1 MRPAGLCNNG
11 RADISSVTWSVGKCE
26 SRRPL
31 PSRPV
36 SSRARMMGG
45 DVIRSGVIRP
55 LVQSSPLSPP
65 SGYAAAAAAA
75 AAAAIVPLVAAA
87 KDKPPKTK
95 GTSHR

>member
-1 MRPAGLCNNG
+1 
-11 RADISSVTWSVGKCE
+11 
-26 SRRPL
+26 
-31 PSRPV
+31 
-36 SSRARMMGG
+36 MMGG

-87 KDKPPKTK
+87 KDKPPKGRATASDREEQRLARSRAT
-95 GTSHR
+95 GELVAVLSPHEAD